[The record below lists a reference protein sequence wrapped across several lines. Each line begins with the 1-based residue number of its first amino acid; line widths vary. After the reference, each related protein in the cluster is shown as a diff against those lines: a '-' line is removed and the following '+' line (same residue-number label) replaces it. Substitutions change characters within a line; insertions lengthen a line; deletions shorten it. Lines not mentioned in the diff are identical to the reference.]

1 MKLIFLHRRFP
12 QRITTSP
19 SNGSI
24 NGVVADEV
32 NKSNSAATGFEYQ
45 NNALNKRSPSVSPT
59 IQELTSSPIIPNKPV
74 TSTQCD
80 SNSPSNSHAVPISS
94 SLNSPASPL
103 KNESSEL
110 NAKTS
115 PKYTGKWKMQTHARH
130 TISLDPYFRHPIEST
145 MLTQHKKRQKKTIE
159 T

>member
-1 MKLIFLHRRFP
+1 MQPNELKHIFLPLRFP
-12 QRITTSP
+12 QRITASP

-80 SNSPSNSHAVPISS
+80 SNSPSNSQAVPISS
-94 SLNSPASPL
+94 SLNSPSSPL
-103 KNESSEL
+103 NNESSVTVSEL

-115 PKYTGKWKMQTHARH
+115 PKYTGKKKIKLSRDTRFY
-130 TISLDPYFRHPIEST
+130 TIFSSPD
-145 MLTQHKKRQKKTIE
+145 
-159 T
+159 